1 MSNLSKYKDRFEHD
15 KNRIDRQVD
24 KHKYSLRTLL
34 QLPLVKY
41 KLVTIQTF

>member
-1 MSNLSKYKDRFEHD
+1 MSKLSMHKDRFEHD
-15 KNRIDRQVD
+15 KTDRQVD
-24 KHKYSLRTLL
+24 MHKYSLRTLL